1 MTTLIIGVFIIGYLF
16 IVLEHAT
23 KVSKTVAALISGV
36 LIWAM
41 IFIFD
46 MPLQGEEGRD
56 TVLLHHIG
64 KIAEIIFFLK
74 GAMTIVELIDL
85 HRGFGWINKMVNTQ
99 SKVKLL
105 WIVGLGSFFFSAVL
119 DNLTTT
125 IVVIALLRKLLNL
138 REDRFWFASIVIIAA
153 NAGGAWSP
161 IGDVTT
167 TMLWIDHKV
176 SAPELVRLLFIP
188 SMFCLLLPL
197 LICSALPRF
206 KTAIP
211 RLEQSQEQGA
221 DLLSSKLMFWTGLSA
236 LVFVPIFKTFSHL
249 PPYMGMLLAL
259 AVVWLVSE
267 LIHPEEDFNEERRQL
282 YSAQRALS
290 RVDFSSLLFFIGI
303 LLAIAGLESQGILA
317 NFAAQLDA
325 MLPSKTMIGVFM
337 GVASAVIDNVPLVA
351 AAISMYQEP
360 MDSSFWHL
368 LAYTCGTGGSM
379 LIIGSA
385 AGVAAMGMEQIG
397 FMWYVKN
404 ISWIAAA
411 GYLAGIAVF
420 LLLQ

>member
-1 MTTLIIGVFIIGYLF
+1 MTTLIISVFCIGYLF
-16 IVLEHAT
+16 IVLEHVT

-36 LIWAM
+36 LIWAL
-41 IFIFD
+41 IFVFD
-46 MPLQGEEGRD
+46 LPLNEGGEKENA
-56 TVLLHHIG
+56 LLHHIG

-85 HRGFGWINKMVNTQ
+85 HRGFGWINRLVSTQ
-99 SKVKLL
+99 NKIKLL
-105 WIVGLGSFFFSAVL
+105 WIAGLGSFLLSSIL

-125 IVVIALLRKLLNL
+125 IVVIALLKKLLQVK
-138 REDRFWFASIVIIAA
+138 EDRIWFASLVIIAA

-176 SAPELVRLLFIP
+176 SATELIRLLFIP
-188 SMFCLLLPL
+188 SLFCLVVPL
-197 LICSALPRF
+197 LIFSAFPLF
-206 KTAIP
+206 KSPLQRPEELQDEST
-211 RLEQSQEQGA
+211 

-236 LVFVPIFKTFSHL
+236 LIFVPIFKTYTHL

-259 AVVWLVSE
+259 AAVWLVSE
-267 LIHPEEDFNEERRQL
+267 LIHPEEDFSEERRHL

-303 LLAIAGLESQGILA
+303 LLAIGGLESQGILA
-317 NFAAQLDA
+317 DFAGHLNAL
-325 MLPSKTMIGVFM
+325 LPSKMLTGVFM
-337 GVASAVIDNVPLVA
+337 GIASAVIDNVPLVA
-351 AAISMYQEP
+351 AAINMYQEP

-368 LAYTCGTGGSM
+368 IAYTCGTGGSM

-385 AGVAAMGMEQIG
+385 AGVAAMGMEEIG
-397 FMWYVKN
+397 FVWYFKN

-411 GYLAGIAVF
+411 GYFAGIAVF
-420 LLLQ
+420 SLLQ